1 MTTGEWRDGFPR
13 LRLILAVERGPL
25 GVEFVVDTGFNGD
38 IALPEVFVAELGLL
52 PTGAHY
58 VELAG
63 GFRQRCFSY
72 EIMLEWEDEERLVE
86 VLTLDGNPLIG
97 NGLWQGFLLQ
107 AENTPRGEILF
118 EAL

>member
-1 MTTGEWRDGFPR
+1 MTIGEWRDGFPR
-13 LRLILAVERGPL
+13 VTLTLVSERRPLIVD
-25 GVEFVVDTGFNGD
+25 FVVGTGFNGD
-38 IALPEVFVAELGLL
+38 LALPESLLAQMGLS
-52 PTGAHY
+52 PSATHY

-72 EIMLEWEDEERLVE
+72 QLTLEWEDEERLVE

-107 AENTPRGEILF
+107 AENTRAGEVSF
-118 EAL
+118 ETL